1 MSQVS
6 TSRCTGLKS
15 ASLPEKNLWKSA
27 HRDDRRIG
35 NPNAQMNIADILFWE
50 ATNGLLL
57 IPAWIVLV
65 MLTRWMR
72 GRPVFTERDWFF
84 LIGHPREKVLAVHL
98 WLRFATLWFAV
109 VLVGSAEG
117 YVLWHLW
124 SRIIRWRGGS
134 HCACSLASCAEV
146 ATLTSWLI
154 RRHHFQFG

>member
-1 MSQVS
+1 M
-6 TSRCTGLKS
+6 
-15 ASLPEKNLWKSA
+15 KSA

-57 IPAWIVLV
+57 IPAWIALV

-98 WLRFATLWFAV
+98 WLRFATFWFAV
-109 VLVGSAEG
+109 VLVGIAEG
-117 YVLWHLW
+117 YVLWPF
-124 SRIIRWRGGS
+124 G
-134 HCACSLASCAEV
+134 LASFVGSGVLTALVVWRV
-146 ATLTSWLI
+146 APKWL
-154 RRHHFQFG
+154 R